1 MSITPSGAVASSV
14 SSRPS
19 AAPSTGGADAARATA
34 GPVTGRPAG
43 PSTVQPAGAGTAA
56 APPTDVPRGLAGVVV
71 AQTSVGDVLGTEGRY
86 HYRGHDAI
94 ALADAGDFERAWQ
107 LLVLGTLPDA
117 DAATAFRERV
127 AALRTPPALVRTF
140 VESLADSRHPSSVID
155 PLRGL
160 QATLPVLAAARG
172 AAPLYDLD
180 EAARVEEAL
189 AVGAVVPSILAA
201 FHRARRGLD
210 PFVPADRDQHARRG
224 RQGGTDRPGGTA
236 QGAVAE
242 YLRLVTDREPDE
254 RAIHALSAYLVA
266 TLDHGFNA
274 STFTTR
280 VIASTGAD
288 MASCIVGGLGALSGP
303 LHGGAPSR
311 ALDALDAVA
320 RDLPAAPA
328 TSSSSAAA
336 SRADAIERYVRGEL
350 SAGRRLMGFG
360 HAVYRTA
367 DPRSRLLRRIAL
379 EFGGPRVELA
389 VEYEQTAERLLAEY
403 KPGRDLHT
411 NVEFYAAVVLEQCGI
426 PREMFTPTFAMARVI
441 GWTAHVLEQARD
453 PKIIRPSSRYV
464 PAA

>member
-1 MSITPSGAVASSV
+1 MSPTTPGAIASST
-14 SSRPS
+14 SSRPAATPGPGPAATASATSAS
-19 AAPSTGGADAARATA
+19 AAVRSGTPAPAAVA
-34 GPVTGRPAG
+34 PV
-43 PSTVQPAGAGTAA
+43 V
-56 APPTDVPRGLAGVVV
+56 VPRGLAGVVV
-71 AQTSVGDVLGTEGRY
+71 AETSIGDVLGTEGRY

-94 ALADAGDFERAWQ
+94 ELAAAGDFEAAWQ
-107 LLVLGTLPDA
+107 LLVLGTLPEA
-117 DAATAFRERV
+117 DAAAAFRDRV
-127 AALRTPPALVRTF
+127 AALRTPPAAVLAF
-140 VESLADSRHPSSVID
+140 LESLADPREPSSVID

-160 QATLPVLAAARG
+160 QATLPVLAAVRD

-189 AVGAVVPSILAA
+189 VVGAVVPSILAA
-201 FHRARRGLD
+201 FHRASRGLD
-210 PFVPADRDQHARRG
+210 PFVPEPMRRTESDPQSEADRH
-224 RQGGTDRPGGTA
+224 GTA

-254 RAIHALSAYLVA
+254 RAVHALSAYLVA

-320 RDLPAAPA
+320 GELDG
-328 TSSSSAAA
+328 SVDG

-350 SAGRRLMGFG
+350 AAGRRLMGFG

-379 EFGGPRVELA
+379 DFGGPRVELA
-389 VEYEQTAERLLAEY
+389 VEYEQTAERLLAQH

-453 PKIIRPSSRYV
+453 RKIIRPSSRYA
-464 PAA
+464 PATSAP